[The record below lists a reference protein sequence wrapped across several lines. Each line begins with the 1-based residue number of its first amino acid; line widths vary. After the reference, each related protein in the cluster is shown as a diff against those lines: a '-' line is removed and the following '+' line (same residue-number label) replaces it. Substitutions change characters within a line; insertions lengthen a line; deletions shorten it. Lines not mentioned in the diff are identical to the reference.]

1 MSHHCLARDERVKA
15 KATYFSES
23 SQKRLEWTTWTK
35 QASRQADQIP
45 TRTTATLNRS
55 SSKMLPQATPWFRAS
70 RLEVLI
76 TTACDPSL
84 PEPNYAHHLEIAD
97 YINTKKAN
105 TPREAVMMVARLANH
120 RTPHIAVLALAL
132 LDTLVQ
138 SCGYPLHLQ
147 IATKEFLNELVRRFP
162 ERPPAFPG
170 PVMSRIL
177 DLIHGWKEELSS
189 RNLSENTMTIKT
201 PEELENEDRE
211 AQSAKLQE
219 LIRRGTP
226 RDLAAAQE
234 LMKTLAGANPDA
246 KPDYQSQSL
255 AELAK
260 MQSKVVLLNEM
271 LDNVDAQRSER
282 WAKGDAYDQ
291 VAAVLKG
298 ARPKLQKWV
307 SDAETDD
314 PESLNAFL
322 EANDQINTAL
332 ARFEA
337 FQKGDFEAVASI
349 PTSIASGSGGDG
361 SGSSLID
368 FDDGSADATNSG
380 HTNPV
385 DDLMNLFS
393 QQPPPINT
401 ATRPSLVSSP
411 FPTTAQSQPQ
421 FGSIMLPGTPTPPNG
436 SAAGRATSPPTNF
449 GAASS
454 SPGLSMGSIAQSSGP
469 SQQTV
474 SAPGTTQFASM
485 MQPKPQN
492 QFWGSGAGIP
502 ASATPRTSS
511 LGAATP
517 PSGPATPPG
526 LGGLQNQTIS
536 AAAGQRTQTQPTA
549 AQSKDPFADLAGL
562 F

>member
-1 MSHHCLARDERVKA
+1 
-15 KATYFSES
+15 
-23 SQKRLEWTTWTK
+23 
-35 QASRQADQIP
+35 
-45 TRTTATLNRS
+45 
-55 SSKMLPQATPWFRAS
+55 MLPQTTPWFKIS

-76 TTACDPSL
+76 TNACDPSL

-97 YINTKKAN
+97 FINSKKAN
-105 TPREAVMMVARLANH
+105 TPREAVMLIARLANH
-120 RTPHIAVLALAL
+120 RNPHIAVLALAL

-162 ERPPAFPG
+162 ERPPPFPG
-170 PVMSRIL
+170 LVMSRIL
-177 DLIHGWKEELSS
+177 ELIHGWKEGICAES
-189 RNLSENTMTIKT
+189 RWKEDLGNIRDMHRLLTFKGYRFREPSRRDISENTMTIKT

-246 KPDYQSQSL
+246 KPDYRSQSL

-260 MQSKVVLLNEM
+260 LQSKVVLLNEM
-271 LDNVDAQRSER
+271 LDNVDAGMGER
-282 WAKGDAYDQ
+282 WARGDAYDQ
-291 VAAVLKG
+291 VATVLKG

-307 SDAETDD
+307 SDAEADD

-337 FQKGDFEAVASI
+337 FQKGDFAAVASI
-349 PTSIASGSGGDG
+349 PTSIASGSGADG
-361 SGSSLID
+361 NGPSLID
-368 FDDGSADATNSG
+368 LDDASANTSSG
-380 HTNPV
+380 NRNPV

-393 QQPPPINT
+393 QQPPPINA
-401 ATRPSLVSSP
+401 ATRPPHISSP
-411 FPTTAQSQPQ
+411 YPTTAQSQPQ
-421 FGSIMLPGTPTPPNG
+421 FGSIMLPGTPTPSNG
-436 SAAGRATSPPTNF
+436 SSNGAAGRTTSPPTNF
-449 GAASS
+449 GAGSS
-454 SPGLSMGSIAQSSGP
+454 VSRLQHPT
-469 SQQTV
+469 QTV
-474 SAPGTTQFASM
+474 PSLGPVQFASM

-492 QFWGSGAGIP
+492 QFSGARIP
-502 ASATPRTSS
+502 ASGSPRTSY

-526 LGGLQNQTIS
+526 LGGLH
-536 AAAGQRTQTQPTA
+536 TQTVA
-549 AQSKDPFADLAGL
+549 ATTWTTDADTINHISKQRPIR
-562 F
+562 